1 MSRSER
7 HSPSNVNC
15 GALSLRLSFH
25 ISYSRASQDLVMPE
39 KNILE
44 GGCLCGK
51 IRYRLATDESIYNV
65 MCHCF
70 NCKKSSGTHMVN
82 SSIFPRQLFTLNSG
96 TPKTF
101 QDMCTDSGLPL
112 YRHFC
117 GDCGSPTHITTPA
130 VEEIVAIPSGTL
142 DNGTDWWKPN
152 KEQYIETKSHWLPD
166 LPVSKKD
173 GVIERHPR
181 GPLKDQSYGN

>member
-1 MSRSER
+1 
-7 HSPSNVNC
+7 
-15 GALSLRLSFH
+15 
-25 ISYSRASQDLVMPE
+25 MPE
-39 KNILE
+39 KHTLE

-51 IRYRLATDESIYNV
+51 VRYRLAADESIYNV

-82 SSIFPRQLFTLNSG
+82 SSIFPRQLFTVTSG

-101 QDMCTDSGLPL
+101 QDAHTDSGQPL

-117 GDCGSPTHITTPA
+117 GDCGSPTHITTPM
-130 VEEIVAIPSGTL
+130 VEEIVAVLSGTL
-142 DNGTDWWKPN
+142 DNGTEWWEPN

-166 LPVSKKD
+166 LSVSKKD
-173 GVIERHPR
+173 GVVERHSR
-181 GPLKDQSYGN
+181 GPLKEQTYRT